1 MKLSDTQLVL
11 LSRASQRKD
20 RVVEIPENLKGGAAR
35 KVVSKLLKEKLL
47 EEVLALDGLPA
58 WRRDETE
65 GAFSLVITNKGMEAI
80 QVEEAGAQ
88 QPNPRRAAKPKGSRR
103 KTGASARPK
112 AKSKGPKPTARKSP
126 AGSKQ
131 DRVLEMLR
139 RPQGV
144 TIAAIMKATGW
155 QQHSVRGF
163 FAGVVRKK
171 LALNLMSDKGD
182 GERTYRVTGKPAAG
196 KKPAVRKRA
205 AG

>member
-35 KVVSKLLKEKLL
+35 KVVGKLLKEKLL

-80 QVEEAGAQ
+80 QVEEAEAQ
-88 QPNPRRAAKPKGSRR
+88 QPNPEPAHKPKAAGRKARAA
-103 KTGASARPK
+103 ARPK
-112 AKSKGPKPTARKSP
+112 GKGKAAKATLRKGGG
-126 AGSKQ
+126 GSKQ
-131 DRVLEMLR
+131 DRVIEMLR

-171 LALNLMSDKGD
+171 LGLNLVSDKGEGD
-182 GERTYRVTGKPAAG
+182 RTYRITGKPPAG
-196 KKPAVRKRA
+196 KKPARRKRT